1 MAKSAKQLPTF
12 AGQNKLSL
20 EDVQALADVL
30 AAQGL
35 TVDSVP
41 AGVHRGRKQYALA
54 NYTSSTVDF
63 LDPDENNDGV
73 IRSVDYSPYAEF
85 PYIFDGEIV
94 HPYAQDFY
102 TEMEDGTLEETEV
115 PGVLQRVEAR
125 AGLRRSCIVDGAL
138 QLALACSEFESD
150 SSISVPGLLW
160 GVEYDSSVSAPRLS
174 EGLLLLPPPG
184 GGACPPAEYEPS
196 GVSVLGS
203 VHSIVLGSSVS
214 APCIH
219 SGSIKIP
226 PADDGTGEHAPA
238 YGLMRSAR
246 WHEAE
251 MTDSSVSLIASVHPP
266 CVRQGELV
274 LPVGVLG
281 FIDIEGNRVALR
293 DCYTNGA
300 QQTTLASFALYG
312 ENLRLCVN
320 YRDGFLQFFFVYM

>member
-1 MAKSAKQLPTF
+1 MPTF

-20 EDVQALADVL
+20 ADVQALADVL

-73 IRSVDYSPYAEF
+73 IRSVGYSPYAEF

-94 HPYAQDFY
+94 HPYAQDYY
-102 TEMEDGTLEETEV
+102 TEMEDGTLEETGV

-125 AGLRRSCIVDGAL
+125 AGLRRSRIVDGRL

-150 SSISVPGLLW
+150 SSIAVPGLLW
-160 GVEYDSSVSAPRLS
+160 GVEYDSSVSAPRLLD
-174 EGLLLLPPPG
+174 GLLQLPPG
-184 GGACPPAEYEPS
+184 GGGCPPAEYEPS

-203 VHSIVLGSSVS
+203 VQAIVLGSSVS

-219 SGSIKIP
+219 SGTIKIP

-238 YGLMRSAR
+238 YGLLRSAR

-251 MTDSSVSLIASVHPP
+251 MTDSSVSYMSSVHPP

-281 FIDIEGNRVALR
+281 FRDSSGQRVALR
-293 DCYTNGA
+293 DCFTNGA
-300 QQTTLASFALYG
+300 QRTSLASFVLG
-312 ENLRLCVN
+312 LESRELCVD
-320 YRDGFLQFFFVYM
+320 YRDGFLQFFFV